1 MILAASSF
9 VTMLG
14 SLVLVAWHLGIPSL
28 IRILP
33 NDSVVAYNTA
43 LCFLWLGVGLYAV
56 TAKRPWLTR
65 VSGVIVLV
73 LSSLTLG
80 EYLFGLDL
88 GIDQAL
94 MRDDIAASVMFPGRM
109 ALETTMGF
117 LLSSLS
123 LLLMNRDALGI
134 AVSPRRADVVGLT
147 GTIILVL
154 GVMTILL
161 FLTGMQV
168 SYGWGKLTRSMAIPT
183 AVGFVM
189 LGAGLVSWSRQRSR
203 VARASEIHWLPFAVA
218 AGGLTVTLLLWQAL
232 VVQEHHSLEA
242 TIASTVAH
250 VESEIRARMEARM
263 LTLAFLAARQGRWEV
278 LSQEDWTAD
287 AETIV
292 HDFPGFQAIA
302 WIDGSLRVRWV
313 APLDGNDA
321 LVGSEITAEPQRLAL
336 FETVRATRAAAL
348 SETFDFVQ
356 GGRGFVMYIPIS
368 QGEHLVG
375 AIEAGFRAEVLF
387 TAILRGIAPGY
398 SLVVMNTHEEL
409 YRRVSAG
416 EDLEAEWG
424 QKKKIEFAGAQ
435 WQVRVWPLPTT
446 LAKQQSRVTNWALGS
461 GLLVTA
467 LFSLVVALAQERHVR
482 ARTMEITSHELSGE
496 NARRKEAETAVRTLN
511 MELDRR
517 VREQTA
523 ALARAND
530 DLRQLAYVSA
540 HDLQEPVRMVSTYTQ
555 LLARRY
561 QGQLDEEAD
570 RFISQTVAGATRMHS
585 LLIDL
590 LAYLQLDIG
599 EHDRRAVSCEE
610 ILATVLSDLHPEI
623 TATAAVITH
632 DPLPTVQGNGAHL
645 ALVFRNL
652 IKNTLTFCHAA
663 SPRVHVSAKRQ
674 GDAWVLAVRD
684 HGIGIEPRYAERIF
698 LMFER
703 VHPQADY
710 PGTGMGLTLCKKI
723 IERHG
728 GKMWVE
734 SQFGE
739 GATFYFTIP
748 LLYTSR
754 IALG

>member
-1 MILAASSF
+1 M
-9 VTMLG
+9 TMLG

-43 LCFLWLGVGLYAV
+43 LCFLWMGAGLYAV
-56 TAKRPWLTR
+56 AAKRPWLTT
-65 VSGVIVLV
+65 VSGVLVLV

-94 MRDDIAASVMFPGRM
+94 MRDDIEAYVMFPGRM
-109 ALETTMGF
+109 ALATTIAF
-117 LLSSLS
+117 LLSSLG
-123 LLLMNRDALGI
+123 LLWMNRDALGT
-134 AVSPRRADVVGLT
+134 AVSPRRAGVVALT
-147 GTIILVL
+147 GTVVVVL

-168 SYGWGKLTRSMAIPT
+168 SYGWGKLDRSMAMPT

-189 LGAGLVSWSRQRSR
+189 LGVGLVSWSWQQSR
-203 VARASEIHWLPFAVA
+203 VVRASEIYGLPFVVV

-232 VVQEHHSLEA
+232 VVQAHRGLE
-242 TIASTVAH
+242 TIIASTVAH

-263 LTLAFLAARQGRWEV
+263 LTLARMAARQERWAA
-278 LSQEDWTAD
+278 LSQEDWIAD
-287 AETIV
+287 AESIMR
-292 HDFPGFQAIA
+292 DFPGFQAIA
-302 WIDGSLRVRWV
+302 WIDSTLHVRWI
-313 APLDGNDA
+313 APLDGNEA
-321 LVGSEITAEPQRLAL
+321 LVGREITAEPQRRTL
-336 FETVRATRAAAL
+336 FETVRETRAAAVSGTINL
-348 SETFDFVQ
+348 VQ
-356 GGRGFVMYIPIS
+356 GGRGFVMYLPIS
-368 QGEHLVG
+368 GG
-375 AIEAGFRAEVLF
+375 GNFAGVVSGGFHAEVLF
-387 TAILRGIAPGY
+387 AAILQEIAPGY
-398 SLVVMNTHEEL
+398 ALVVMNAHEEL
-409 YRRVSAG
+409 YQRVSAG

-424 QKKKIEFAGAQ
+424 QTTKIEFAGTQ

-446 LAKQQSRVTNWALGS
+446 LARQHSRVTNWALGL

-467 LFSLVVALAQERHVR
+467 LFSIVVALAQERHVR
-482 ARTMEITSHELSGE
+482 ARTMELTSQELFRE
-496 NARRKEAETAVRTLN
+496 NARRQEAETAVRTLN

-523 ALARAND
+523 ALTRAND

-570 RFISQTVAGATRMHS
+570 RIISQTVAGTTRMQS
-585 LLIDL
+585 LLTDV
-590 LAYLQLDIG
+590 LAYLQLNIG
-599 EHDRRAVSCEE
+599 EHDRSAVSCEE

-623 TATAAVITH
+623 TATSAVITH
-632 DPLPTVQGNGAHL
+632 DPLPTVQGSGRHL
-645 ALVFRNL
+645 ALVFRHL
-652 IKNTLTFCHAA
+652 IENALTFCQAA
-663 SPRVHVSAKRQ
+663 SPRVHVWAQQR
-674 GDAWVLAVRD
+674 GETWVVAVRD

-703 VHPQADY
+703 LHPQADY

-723 IERHG
+723 VERHG
-728 GKMWVE
+728 GEMWVE

-748 LLYTSR
+748 LLSMSR